1 MPELLKHV
9 KTARWHKLGAFLG
22 VDPTKL
28 GAIRQDTK
36 ESEDA
41 LSRVFETWLE
51 SELHPTWK
59 KVVQALKDLELHVLA
74 TEIEDRFC

>member
-59 KVVQALKDLELHVLA
+59 KVVQALKDLELCVLA

>member
-1 MPELLKHV
+1 M
-9 KTARWHKLGAFLG
+9 KTAKWHKLGVFLD

-36 ESEDA
+36 ETEDA

-51 SELHPTWK
+51 SKLNPTWK
-59 KVVQALKDLELHVLA
+59 KVVQALNDLELHVLA

>member
-1 MPELLKHV
+1 MAELLKHV
-9 KTARWHKLGAFLG
+9 KTAKWHRLGVFLD

-36 ESEDA
+36 ETEDA

-51 SELHPTWK
+51 SKLNPTWK
-59 KVVQALKDLELHVLA
+59 KVVQALNDLELHVLA